1 MTSDPTAKPNLGRL
15 EKIDLALYWKTEAS
29 DFTPW
34 LTQAENLKLLGEA
47 ISMVLEVALDAA
59 QLEELQ
65 PDLLCREVDTGG
77 WVLVGNQL
85 NPSDE
90 GHLGRLLTYA
100 ADIDAAAIVWISSQ
114 FSQEHRATLN
124 WLNRITQSA
133 VRFFGLEIE
142 LWRIGEAAMAAR
154 FNLVTQPKEVAL
166 PPSDTITE
174 LSTPQSEEPLKGEP
188 EPLSETQRQNLDFWT
203 ALCDRLEQRGSIV
216 KVGAPVPHDRIS
228 FAIGR
233 AGFCLYAHLD
243 CEAACLDTGLSYSG
257 VDTHAYFNLLL
268 EQQDDIE
275 AEIGIQMDWSN
286 DVNGQ
291 VFSVFC
297 TLAEA
302 DLNQSSAS
310 WSDYLGWAS
319 NALEQLHN
327 AFSDRIKALDAGNF
341 RPLPNYSPDP
351 LQSAL
356 IVPN

>member
-15 EKIDLALYWKTEAS
+15 EKIDPALYWKNEAS

-47 ISMVLEVALDAA
+47 IGMELEAVLDAA

-65 PDLLCREVDTGG
+65 SDLLCREVNTGG

-90 GHLGRLLTYA
+90 KHLGRLLTYA

-114 FSQEHRATLN
+114 FSSEHRIALD
-124 WLNRITQSA
+124 WLNRITQPSIQ
-133 VRFFGLEIE
+133 FFGLEIE

-154 FNLVTQPKEVAL
+154 FNLATQLKAVTL
-166 PPSDTITE
+166 SPSDKVAD
-174 LSTPQSEEPLKGEP
+174 SFTPQSEESLEEEP
-188 EPLSETQRQNLDFWT
+188 EPLSEIQQQNLDFWT
-203 ALCDRLEQRGSIV
+203 ELCDRLEQRGSIV
-216 KVGAPVPHDRIS
+216 KVGAPVIGDRIN

-233 AGFCLYAHLD
+233 AGFCLYAHID
-243 CEAACLDTGLSYSG
+243 REVACLDVGLSYSG

-268 EQQDDIE
+268 EQQDAIE
-275 AEIGIQMDWSN
+275 AEVGVQMDWSN
-286 DVNGQ
+286 DSDGRA
-291 VFSVFC
+291 FSVFC

-302 DLNQSSAS
+302 DLSQLDG
-310 WSDYLGWAS
+310 WPDYLEWA
-319 NALEQLHN
+319 ADFLERLHD
-327 AFSDRIKALDAGNF
+327 AFSDRIKALNENDF
-341 RPLPNYSPDP
+341 KPMPNYKSLDP

-356 IVPN
+356 ILPN